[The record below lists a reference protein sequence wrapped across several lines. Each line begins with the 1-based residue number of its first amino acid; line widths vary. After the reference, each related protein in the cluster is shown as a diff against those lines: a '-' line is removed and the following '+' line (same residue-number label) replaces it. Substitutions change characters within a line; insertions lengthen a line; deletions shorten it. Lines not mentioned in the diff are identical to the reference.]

1 MYICININLYKM
13 ENVNQQEQEVEL
25 TAEELAEKKEQ
36 MLRFYTE
43 SLPYLRAQAEYE
55 KTLCEIDEARF
66 KRTSIQYQYAM
77 IAQEQKEQV
86 TGADDDI
93 DNLPNIPEQGQK

>member
-1 MYICININLYKM
+1 M

-36 MLRFYTE
+36 MLKFYTE
-43 SLPYLRAQAEYE
+43 SLPYLKAQAEYE
-55 KTLCEIDEARF
+55 KILCEIDEARF

-77 IAQEQKEQV
+77 MEQNQQEQPTEVEEPIK
-86 TGADDDI
+86 
-93 DNLPNIPEQGQK
+93 K

>member
-1 MYICININLYKM
+1 M

-36 MLRFYTE
+36 MLKFYTE
-43 SLPYLRAQAEYE
+43 SLPYLKAQAEYE

-66 KRTSIQYQYAM
+66 KRTTIQYQYAM
-77 IAQEQKEQV
+77 LMQQQEEQPEGADTDNSPEIQEQGRKLK
-86 TGADDDI
+86 T
-93 DNLPNIPEQGQK
+93 N

>member
-1 MYICININLYKM
+1 M

-36 MLRFYTE
+36 MLKFYTE
-43 SLPYLRAQAEYE
+43 SLPYLKAQAEYE

-66 KRTSIQYQYAM
+66 KRTTIQYQYAM
-77 IAQEQKEQV
+77 LMQQQEEQPE
-86 TGADDDI
+86 GADNDI
-93 DNLPNIPEQGQK
+93 DNSPEIPEQGRKLKTN